1 MRITNNVNWDPNSQV
16 TKRAEE
22 LGKRKSQSQQALM
35 DAAEQ
40 FEAIFLYQLM
50 SEMRRTV
57 PDTDLLGDR
66 SAEKV
71 FQSMLDQEMANHS
84 AQAQSVGLATM
95 IYEQMSRYVDDED

>member
-1 MRITNNVNWDPNSQV
+1 MVRINPNWELNSQV
-16 TKRAEE
+16 ASKAEE
-22 LGKRKSQSQQALM
+22 LGNRKSRSQQELM

-50 SEMRRTV
+50 TEMRRTV

-66 SAEKV
+66 QAEKI
-71 FQSMLDQEMANHS
+71 FQSMLDQEVADHS
-84 AQAQSVGLATM
+84 AKSQSVGLAKM